1 LRAFPWAGDAPRR
14 PAGQRRSIACEL
26 RVAERNDLLLDSRV
40 QRTKQETKLDPNL
53 KISFSHRHRPGRSGS
68 LEMEIVSM
76 PRERPTVIAT
86 ELLGDVLGQ
95 TLGLRQSQV
104 VLSTNNDR

>member
-1 LRAFPWAGDAPRR
+1 
-14 PAGQRRSIACEL
+14 
-26 RVAERNDLLLDSRV
+26 
-40 QRTKQETKLDPNL
+40 
-53 KISFSHRHRPGRSGS
+53 
-68 LEMEIVSM
+68 MEIVSM